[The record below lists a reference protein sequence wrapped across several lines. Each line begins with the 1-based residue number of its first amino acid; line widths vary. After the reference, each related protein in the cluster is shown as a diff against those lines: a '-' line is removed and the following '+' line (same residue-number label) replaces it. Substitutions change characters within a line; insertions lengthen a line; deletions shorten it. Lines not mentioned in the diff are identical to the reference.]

1 MTHDIIGSIND
12 NVAAG
17 NMTIVEGE
25 KLRQM
30 TLKLYHHI
38 YDRYDEMEE
47 EGVNAVVEEALILDI
62 DIWEQKIKK
71 REKQLADLRA

>member
-71 REKQLADLRA
+71 REQQLADLRA

>member
-12 NVAAG
+12 NIAAG